1 MRGTLEKP
9 GNLFAVALCVFALT
23 VSAVAESYSIP
34 ADKVDEQKVFWGK
47 PAQFSKPAAVDYKA
61 VVMATDEFKS
71 IRQNKIEAGTAK
83 YWILIS
89 QASERAVKAIAAVGK
104 DSEYDLIVTKGYL
117 ESLELDVKP
126 DDVTAKVL
134 ERLQKG

>member
-1 MRGTLEKP
+1 MTRQII
-9 GNLFAVALCVFALT
+9 AAALCAFALA

-34 ADKVDEQKVFWGK
+34 PEKVDEQKVFWGK
-47 PAQFSKPAAVDYKA
+47 PGEFSKPAAVDYKA
-61 VVMATDEFKS
+61 VVMATEEYKS
-71 IRQNKIEAGTAK
+71 IKHNKIESGTAK

-104 DSEYDLIVTKGYL
+104 DSEYDLIVAKGYL
-117 ESLELDVKP
+117 ESLEIKVQP